1 MNNPSDGAGDGPDDS
16 ADGPSG
22 GGPLDRWR
30 LDAGPLGHGG
40 RVVLVTG
47 GTRGIGRHIAARY
60 AQAGATV
67 VVCGRTAPDTG
78 EAPAVDAGGPPG
90 VGGGPGAFMACDV
103 RDADQVEA
111 LVAGIVERWGRLDAV
126 VNNAGGAPQVDSDS
140 ASARF
145 NERVVALNLLAPF
158 TVAQA
163 ANRVMQAQAEGGSIV
178 NIASVSG
185 TRPSPGSAAYGA
197 AKAGLLNLTQT
208 LAVEWAPAVR
218 VNAVVPGIIATED
231 VHLHYG
237 DERSVARVAA
247 TVPARRMG
255 TPDEVAA
262 ACLFL
267 SSPLA
272 PFVTG
277 AALAVHGGNE
287 RPAFLGALAD
297 D

>member
-1 MNNPSDGAGDGPDDS
+1 MNNPSDGAGDSPDDDS
-16 ADGPSG
+16 ADGASG
-22 GGPLDRWR
+22 GGPLDRWP
-30 LDAGPLGHGG
+30 LDAGPLGHRG

-47 GTRGIGRHIAARY
+47 GTRGIGRRIAACY
-60 AQAGATV
+60 ARAGATV
-67 VVCGRTAPDTG
+67 VVCGRTAPEAG
-78 EAPAVDAGGPPG
+78 EAAEEADPGGF
-90 VGGGPGAFMACDV
+90 VACDV
-103 RDADQVEA
+103 REPAQVEA
-111 LVAGIVERWGRLDAV
+111 MVDGIVERWDRLDVV
-126 VNNAGGAPQVDSDS
+126 VNNAGGAPQADSAT

-163 ANRVMQAQAEGGSIV
+163 ANRVMRAQAEGGAIV

-208 LAVEWAPAVR
+208 LAVEWAPRVR
-218 VNAVVPGIIATED
+218 VNAVVAGLIATED
-231 VHLHYG
+231 AHLHYG
-237 DERSVARVAA
+237 DERAVARVAA
-247 TVPARRMG
+247 TVPAGRMG
-255 TPDEVAA
+255 SPDDVAA

-287 RPAFLGALAD
+287 RPAFLGAVAGE
-297 D
+297 

>member
-1 MNNPSDGAGDGPDDS
+1 VNNPSDGAGDSPDDDS
-16 ADGPSG
+16 ADGASG
-22 GGPLDRWR
+22 GGPLDRWP
-30 LDAGPLGHGG
+30 LDAGPLGHRG

-47 GTRGIGRHIAARY
+47 GTRGIGRRIAACY
-60 AQAGATV
+60 ARAGATV
-67 VVCGRTAPDTG
+67 VVCGRTAP
-78 EAPAVDAGGPPG
+78 EAAEEADPGGF
-90 VGGGPGAFMACDV
+90 VVCDV
-103 RDADQVEA
+103 REPAQVEA
-111 LVAGIVERWGRLDAV
+111 MVDGIVERWDRLDVV
-126 VNNAGGAPQVDSDS
+126 VNNAGGAPQADSAT

-163 ANRVMQAQAEGGSIV
+163 ANRVMRAQAEGGAIV

-208 LAVEWAPAVR
+208 LAVEWAPRVR
-218 VNAVVPGIIATED
+218 VNAVVAGLIATED
-231 VHLHYG
+231 AHLHYG
-237 DERSVARVAA
+237 DERAVARVAA
-247 TVPARRMG
+247 TVPAGRMG
-255 TPDEVAA
+255 SPDDVAA

-287 RPAFLGALAD
+287 RPAFLGAVAGE
-297 D
+297 